1 MNTELTPSPDKPKNK
16 LMNRRVLLGL
26 AAAAGLEFATSRAS
40 YAKQSEESALDD
52 IQDPFEDATPD
63 GQHDSS
69 GTATP
74 EQDPSAPSPLGT
86 AETFR
91 SIAHEED
98 DEALLQAFQISKEEA
113 GTPSDFAQALAGRL
127 EDWITAGCTPSEA
140 ADFSDEP
147 LGDYQAYV
155 DDTYSV
161 VAATALG
168 GDAAM
173 METDGDIR
181 KSELYRQV
189 TDLKNRVL
197 EQYIETIRSGK
208 AADMA
213 VTMEALS
220 EEMTA
225 QDAHNH
231 LFYLTVNL
239 EYSSTQDEAE
249 PVVMQ
254 ASLNLELHVAGPNYQ
269 LILVDGEFEPSE

>member
-1 MNTELTPSPDKPKNK
+1 MNNQPSFSPDKLTNK
-16 LMNRRVLLGL
+16 PISRRVLLGL
-26 AAAAGLEFATSRAS
+26 VAAAGLEFATSQALH
-40 YAKQSEESALDD
+40 AKQPEEPALDD
-52 IQDPFEDATPD
+52 IQDPFEGATPD
-63 GQHDSS
+63 GQYD
-69 GTATP
+69 TLDTPTP
-74 EQDPSAPSPLGT
+74 EQDPSAPSPLGS

-91 SIAHEED
+91 AIAHEGG

-113 GTPSDFAQALAGRL
+113 GTPSDFAKALAGRL

-140 ADFSDEP
+140 ADFTGEP
-147 LGDYQAYV
+147 LSDYQAYV
-155 DDTYSV
+155 DDMYGV

-173 METDGDIR
+173 TETDGDIR

-189 TDLKNRVL
+189 TDLKNKVL
-197 EQYIETIRSGK
+197 EQYMETIRSGE

-231 LFYLTVNL
+231 LFYMTVNL
-239 EYSSTQDEAE
+239 EYSNTRDEAD

-254 ASLNLELHVAGPNYQ
+254 ASFNLELHVAGPNYQ
-269 LILVDGEFEPSE
+269 LILVDGEFEPTE